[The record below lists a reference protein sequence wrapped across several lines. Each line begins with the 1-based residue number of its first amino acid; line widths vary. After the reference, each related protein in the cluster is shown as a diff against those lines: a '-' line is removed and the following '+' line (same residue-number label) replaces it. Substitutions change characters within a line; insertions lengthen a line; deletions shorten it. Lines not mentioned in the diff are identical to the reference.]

1 VWRRRHDGITIA
13 ASPLRRSTPIATTVA
28 APAWTIK
35 DAEKLYN
42 MNGWGQGYFRI
53 SPEGHVTV
61 HPDANKK
68 RGLDLYHL
76 AMDLNAQGVGLPLLL
91 RFSDILRSRINT
103 LAGDFG
109 SAIREFGYEGTY
121 TTVYPIKV
129 NQQRHVVQE
138 IVEFGEPHG
147 VGLECGS
154 KPELQA
160 ILGLNE
166 STNHLIVCN
175 GYKDE
180 EFMRLA
186 LMGQKLGHTVMVVLE
201 QLTELE
207 VLLKVADEIGVQPT
221 AGVRIKLATEGSG
234 RWAKSGGERSKFGL
248 GAVELVKLLDQL
260 EQLGRKDILKLVH
273 FHLGSQITDI
283 RFVKAGLEEIGRYYA
298 ELRSMGFDLTHVDV
312 GGGLGVD
319 YDGSRSTRPAS
330 MNYSMREYAND
341 VVYTIGSVCRNEG
354 LPMPHLISESG
365 RALTAHHSLL
375 LIHVIDVESQ
385 IEPVAPVPRDE
396 RHPLLVEMTENL
408 EGITADR
415 IEEVFHDAVFA
426 KERAQEFFA
435 SGVFSLR
442 DKADADQLY
451 LVTLNALQQ
460 AIGDDKTA
468 FPEIASHIEAELVD
482 RYFCN
487 FSVFQSLPDNWAID
501 QLFPIMP
508 IHRLDE
514 APNRRGT
521 LQDVTC
527 DSDGVIDRFTGG
539 RKGKPSLE
547 LHAVRE
553 GEPYILGIFLTG
565 AYQEILGDLHNLF
578 GDTNAVH
585 VRLTDQ
591 GYEVTD
597 LVHGDTVTEVLNYV
611 QFHGSDLLATFRRKV
626 ANAKGLTRQE
636 ANSFIADFVAGLEG
650 YTYLEGEDLP
660 IG

>member
-1 VWRRRHDGITIA
+1 M
-13 ASPLRRSTPIATTVA
+13 S
-28 APAWTIK
+28 
-35 DAEKLYN
+35 
-42 MNGWGQGYFRI
+42 GWGLGYFRV
-53 SPEGHVTV
+53 SPDGHVTV
-61 HPDANKK
+61 HPDANRK
-68 RGLDLYHL
+68 RGLDLYQL

-91 RFSDILRSRINT
+91 RFSDILRSRIQS
-103 LAGDFG
+103 LASEFDN
-109 SAIREFGYEGTY
+109 AIKEFGYEGSY
-121 TTVYPIKV
+121 TTVYPVKV

-138 IVEFGEPHG
+138 IVEFGAPHG

-186 LMGQKLGHTVMVVLE
+186 LMGQKLGHSVMVVLE
-201 QLTELE
+201 QLNELE
-207 VLLKVADEIGVQPT
+207 VLLKVADEMGVQPT
-221 AGVRIKLATEGSG
+221 AGVRVKLATEGSG

-248 GAVELVKLLDQL
+248 GAVELIRLLDEL
-260 EQLGRKDILKLVH
+260 DRRDRKDILKLVH

-283 RFVKAGLEEIGRYYA
+283 RYVKAGLEEIGRYYA
-298 ELRSMGFDLTHVDV
+298 ELRGMGFDLSHVDV

-341 VVYTIGSVCRNEG
+341 VVYTIGSVCRTEE

-375 LIHVIDVESQ
+375 LINVIDVESQ
-385 IEPVAPVPRDE
+385 IEPVPPQLDKEA
-396 RHPLLVEMTENL
+396 HPLLVEMAENL
-408 EGITADR
+408 EGLTADR
-415 IEEVFHDAVFA
+415 IEEAFHDAVFA
-426 KERAQEFFA
+426 KERAQEYFA

-442 DKADADQLY
+442 EKANADQFY
-451 LVTLNALQQ
+451 LVTLNAIQH
-460 AIGDDKTA
+460 AVGEDRA
-468 FPEIASHIEAELVD
+468 AYPEIVAHIEAELVD

-508 IHRLDE
+508 IHRLLE
-514 APNRRGT
+514 PPTRRGT

-547 LHAVRE
+547 LHPVRE

-591 GYEVTD
+591 GYEITD

-611 QFHGSDLLATFRRKV
+611 QFHASDLLATFRRKV
-626 ANAKGLTRQE
+626 SAAKDLTRQE

-650 YTYLEGEDLP
+650 YTYLEGDVPVEKS
-660 IG
+660 